1 MAFAG
6 YVSFDSLSFR
16 HGGHASGILHPL
28 DLVPLDLGVLATI
41 SGTSGNDSLT
51 GGSGADSLSGLAGND
66 TLTGNGGND
75 TLNGGSG
82 TDRMVGGA
90 GNDLYAVDALS
101 DVVVEAAGGGV
112 DTVKVMTFFYVL
124 PANVENMTC
133 AAAYGSQ
140 LIGNDLNN
148 TISGSSHGDLLVG
161 LGGNDTLKGGQG
173 DDTYYVENK
182 GDVVTEGS
190 NAGYDTIAT
199 DLSVYT
205 MPANVEELFGYS
217 TLGLSLTGN
226 ALDNYIEGD
235 RGNDTLKGADGND
248 TLEGD
253 IGSDVLTGGAGIDD
267 FYFVRP
273 LSASNV
279 DTITDFNPLDDWI
292 DLENTGTGMFNALT
306 TTGYLASTAFKLIGP
321 GGSAVDS
328 SDRIL
333 YNQSTGQ
340 LYYDPDGSGGAA
352 MIQFAVIANHAAL
365 TADNFWV
372 F

>member
-1 MAFAG
+1 MAFAKST
-6 YVSFDSLSFR
+6 SFDSLSFR
-16 HGGHASGILHPL
+16 HGGHASGMLHPL

-90 GNDLYAVDALS
+90 GNDLYVVDALS

-124 PANVENMTC
+124 PANVENMTSD
-133 AAAYGSQ
+133 AVYGGY

-148 TISGSSHGDLLVG
+148 TITGSSTGDEIAG
-161 LGGNDTLKGGQG
+161 LGGNDTLKGGLG
-173 DDTYYVENK
+173 DDTYFVENK

-190 NAGYDTIAT
+190 NAGYDGVFT
-199 DLSVYT
+199 DLTSYT
-205 MPANVEELFGYS
+205 LSANVELLAGIS
-217 TLGLSLTGN
+217 ALGLALTGN
-226 ALDNYIEGD
+226 ALDNYIAGD

-248 TLEGD
+248 ALNGG
-253 IGSDVLTGGAGIDD
+253 IGNDVLTGGAGIDQ
-267 FYFVRP
+267 FYFVSP

-306 TTGYLASTAFKLIGP
+306 TTGLLASTVFKLIGP

-352 MIQFAVIANHAAL
+352 MIQFAVIANHATL
-365 TADNFWV
+365 TADSFWV